1 MADTIWRVRYIRTFL
16 DILGVGVIYQVSY
29 HSEAKKIRKLL
40 PFLDQLTFSSDKWGN
55 LKTMQYIEKESKRQF
70 VWYNIFW
77 IIFVA
82 HQAYAPY
89 GYKPVDPSVEDYELR
104 VLNKK
109 LTDHFWILG
118 DYMLL
123 AYGVVCLS
131 VSYYI
136 SGISQLIFVTFE
148 AIRVSNDYE
157 IIFGDYMYLM
167 ILTVPALTYYNYN
180 RQKNS
185 KNFFLYQKKV
195 HAMNF
200 EQREIIKNLPDG
212 AVIHKIETDIHDETV
227 GSKAK
232 ISDAGF

>member
-1 MADTIWRVRYIRTFL
+1 
-16 DILGVGVIYQVSY
+16 
-29 HSEAKKIRKLL
+29 
-40 PFLDQLTFSSDKWGN
+40 
-55 LKTMQYIEKESKRQF
+55 MQYIEKESKRQF

-89 GYKPVDPSVEDYELR
+89 GYKPVDPSEENYELK
-104 VLNKK
+104 VLNRK
-109 LTDHFWILG
+109 LKDHFWILG

-123 AYGVVCLS
+123 AYGIVCLS

-148 AIRVSNDYE
+148 AIRLSNDYE
-157 IIFGDYMYLM
+157 IIFGDYLYLM

-212 AVIHKIETDIHDETV
+212 AVIHKIETDIQDYTV
-227 GSKAK
+227 DS
-232 ISDAGF
+232 